1 MFPFLDT
8 LLRRREDGSLDVLVY
23 RKPMYTDRYL
33 NFESHQLTHVK
44 REVVMCIH
52 KGSEGST
59 CRTIF
64 RRNLT
69 TLLESSSK
77 MDTCKLYPQ
86 QFGSHPHRKQQTQ
99 AAWMDRSRRRDD

>member
-23 RKPMYTDRYL
+23 RKPMHTDRNL
-33 NFESHQLTHVK
+33 HFESHQSTHVK
-44 REVVMCIH
+44 RGVVRCIH

-59 CRTIF
+59 RRTIV

-69 TLLESSSK
+69 TLLEFSSK
-77 MDTCKLYPQ
+77 MDTFQTLSATLW
-86 QFGSHPHRKQQTQ
+86 SHTYRKQQTQ
-99 AAWMDRSRRRDD
+99 AAWMMDRRRRDH